1 MTAYLYRI
9 RIILD
14 VTIKAD
20 SQEEAEEIAQ
30 ALDPNGMDVET
41 WSSEARYMGIDEE
54 ADQ

>member
-1 MTAYLYRI
+1 MTAYLY

-14 VTIKAD
+14 VTIKAE

-30 ALDPNGMDVET
+30 ALDVNDMYVET